1 MINKRVETFLE
12 HTNMNYMFCLL
23 SNLEVLRLNSLPS
36 YVKQKF
42 DRKITEIAMDHISQN
57 DIPDFMMDIE
67 EAKAE
72 MERLGL
78 TPEEFESGGRRERYD
93 DDDDFDVEVAPEDF
107 QSEYKPYKEENYDD
121 DFDDDDLTDTDDED

>member
-1 MINKRVETFLE
+1 
-12 HTNMNYMFCLL
+12 
-23 SNLEVLRLNSLPS
+23 
-36 YVKQKF
+36 
-42 DRKITEIAMDHISQN
+42 
-57 DIPDFMMDIE
+57 MDIE